1 MPKPLQRI
9 FAAISSVVLI
19 AGISLFFSTGKT
31 VEGEASVLNI
41 PTVAEELTVSSTWE
55 AQVFSGTEQPVFS
68 FEVDAGGAP
77 FTLRFATFKVS
88 SMGYDLM
95 ELRGK
100 DHWGVYVL
108 DGRGEIDYSKKVGEA
123 IQVEFNEEGEGTI
136 RLKFFEE
143 PSSGLSSTEPL
154 HLSIV
159 AKPIRLSNTE
169 SYFKMETSED
179 SWAWAAG
186 ADLGAWAL
194 VENKFGIDSIR
205 FL

>member
-41 PTVAEELTVSSTWE
+41 PTVAEQLTVSSTWE
-55 AQVFSGTEQPVFS
+55 AEVFSGTEQPVFS
-68 FEVDAGGAP
+68 FEVEADGAP
-77 FTLRFATFKVS
+77 FTLRFASFKAS
-88 SMGYDLM
+88 TTGYDLT
-95 ELRGK
+95 ELGDK
-100 DHWGVYVL
+100 EHWAVYAL
-108 DGRGEIDYSKKVGEA
+108 DGRGSIDYSKKVGEA
-123 IQVEFNEEGEGTI
+123 IQVDFNEEGEGTI

-143 PSSGLSSTEPL
+143 PSSGLSSEEPL

-159 AKPIRLSNTE
+159 TKPIRLGNRE
-169 SYFKMETSED
+169 AHFKMEASED
-179 SWAWAAG
+179 SWAWAPG
-186 ADLGAWAL
+186 ADLGAWTL
-194 VENKFGIDSIR
+194 VENKFGVDSIR